1 VPLAVKVKYA
11 VVFEV
16 IAVQLEALGVMST
29 VALKYAPAISTA
41 LPAAM
46 RLALDRVKSVRL
58 IP

>member
-1 VPLAVKVKYA
+1 

-41 LPAAM
+41 LPEAM